1 MVVSWRVSAL
11 VLLGA
16 VPLIAAPSVGF
27 VWCWAGGCL
36 VLGALDALTGGG
48 RPDQGRR
55 DEHVRP
61 HHH

>member
-36 VLGALDALTGGG
+36 VLGALLALMDALHGVG
-48 RPDQGRR
+48 
-55 DEHVRP
+55 
-61 HHH
+61 